1 MKKSIRKKSIP
12 SEHWLKFAVVTTV
25 ATFFIL
31 ALAQGLQNIVIKPAS
46 NLTKDP
52 AQMSAFERGE
62 YYFNADDDPSGPYD
76 LGKARQAYSEA
87 VQASSTENV
96 LAWYQLGRI
105 DFIEGRFDSALY
117 KFEKQKEYFGDTLP
131 NVYYMIGLTYGFKA
145 RRTDDPDDWQK
156 GIDAFSH
163 YIIYEPDSPWP
174 RVDLSWI
181 YFSQGRFEEMI
192 PILEEGLVYSPQ
204 NPWLLNMYG
213 LALLNTGKSGEALE
227 AFESADVHAA
237 SITEEKWGKSY
248 PGNNPSDWGAGLA
261 SFRDVIKKNIELART
276 SNSQ

>member
-1 MKKSIRKKSIP
+1 MKKRTSKTATVADN
-12 SEHWLKFAVVTTV
+12 WLKFAVAVTL
-25 ATFFIL
+25 ATFFVL
-31 ALAQGLQNIVIKPAS
+31 ATAEALSAVTSRSVQYSLEA
-46 NLTKDP
+46 T
-52 AQMSAFERGE
+52 ATMTAFERGQ

-76 LGKARQAYSEA
+76 LMRARQAYVEA
-87 VQASSTENV
+87 VTASSTGNV

-105 DFIEGRFDSALY
+105 DFIEGKFDLALA
-117 KFEKQKEYFGDTLP
+117 KFGKQQEYFGDTVP

-145 RRTDDPDDWQK
+145 RRTNDPSDWQK
-156 GIDAFSH
+156 GIEAFER
-163 YIIYEPDSPWP
+163 YITFEPVVPWP

-192 PILEEGLVYSPQ
+192 PILEEGLNYSPE

-213 LALLNTGKSGEALE
+213 LALLNTGKNEEALS
-227 AFESADVHAA
+227 AFKLADTYV
-237 SITEEKWGKSY
+237 SDMTEEMWGKSY

-261 SFRDVIKKNIELART
+261 SFKDVIKKNIELAET